1 MYKLRHHKKCLVT
14 GQMNAPL
21 LSINSLLA
29 ESQDAGLFDGASVD
43 CYNRHGCSRVCL
55 TVEFRHCRTPS
66 TPATTDIMGV
76 HDIHQAAKGI
86 VISFASVGPNS
97 VKEAAAA
104 RSCFDG
110 CNSVRWVVYL

>member
-1 MYKLRHHKKCLVT
+1 
-14 GQMNAPL
+14 
-21 LSINSLLA
+21 
-29 ESQDAGLFDGASVD
+29 
-43 CYNRHGCSRVCL
+43 
-55 TVEFRHCRTPS
+55 
-66 TPATTDIMGV
+66 MGV

-97 VKEAAAA
+97 FKEAATA